1 MKQSSK
7 EFFVV
12 VRRIRNQGMYGGPA
26 TDCFVALVR
35 CLFNG
40 LDGLHFIYFSLF

>member
-40 LDGLHFIYFSLF
+40 LDGLHFIHFFD